1 MRDGI
6 WHEALIKHSL
16 QKCLMEADILL
27 QSNQQ
32 AYREK
37 NKSTTMLLI
46 ENFGLILQFGVH
58 WQQFFSTTWLLAPLT
73 PDLAMGCQR
82 LLDFQS
88 TAKDFEGSQIEM
100 GRSNVW
106 WRFTHG
112 WVRDRDKNKRGFC
125 GRFEAESWHY
135 SVLSH
140 DFNSIF
146 MQTVPLSVI
155 LLPRPFSLGRMKDKS
170 GGTEDQEM
178 FKYIALDD
186 KSSWVIR
193 SI

>member
-1 MRDGI
+1 
-6 WHEALIKHSL
+6 
-16 QKCLMEADILL
+16 MEADILL
-27 QSNQQ
+27 QSSQQ

-58 WQQFFSTTWLLAPLT
+58 WQQFCSTTWLLAPLT

-112 WVRDRDKNKRGFC
+112 WVRDRGKNKGGFVADLRQNRGTIQSSHTTLIRYSC
-125 GRFEAESWHY
+125 TLCHY
-135 SVLSH
+135 
-140 DFNSIF
+140 
-146 MQTVPLSVI
+146 
-155 LLPRPFSLGRMKDKS
+155 R
-170 GGTEDQEM
+170 
-178 FKYIALDD
+178 
-186 KSSWVIR
+186 
-193 SI
+193 

>member
-1 MRDGI
+1 
-6 WHEALIKHSL
+6 
-16 QKCLMEADILL
+16 MEADILL
-27 QSNQQ
+27 QRSQQ

-58 WQQFFSTTWLLAPLT
+58 WQQFCSKTWLLAPLT

-112 WVRDRDKNKRGFC
+112 WVRDRDKNKGGFC

-146 MQTVPLSVI
+146 MHTVPLSVI
-155 LLPRPFSLGRMKDKS
+155 LLPRPSSLGRMKDKS

-186 KSSWVIR
+186 KSSWVVR